1 MWIGMFSL
9 VQQYLSS
16 LLLARLRRFLSNID
30 IKDLVY
36 VLNLEY
42 ESDLPNVWAFMD

>member
-1 MWIGMFSL
+1 MRIDMLVIGTTIPM
-9 VQQYLSS
+9 VG
-16 LLLARLRRFLSNID
+16 FLSNID

-36 VLNLEY
+36 ILNLEY